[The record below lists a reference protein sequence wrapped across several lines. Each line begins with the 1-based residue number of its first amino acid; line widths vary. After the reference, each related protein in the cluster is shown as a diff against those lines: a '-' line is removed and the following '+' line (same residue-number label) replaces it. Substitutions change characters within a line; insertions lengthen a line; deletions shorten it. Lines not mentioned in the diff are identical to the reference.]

1 MKLVRLLHSKVDSN
15 ETHLLHRLGRPD
27 AQAVRRGVLIGLA
40 PLALALAAAPEARA
54 MAPISV
60 IDNIGSTAFPGTTN
74 DRGVTLSAW
83 NVLSF
88 KTPVASSAYLL
99 KSLRLAL
106 ANADGSPARNLV
118 ISLFGASN
126 SASTINGS
134 PAVTTSGGYRP
145 VNQRLA
151 TTSISL
157 TLNTSGNLGPTGDNG
172 YTLLNDSTE
181 LGSLFDYQ
189 LLPNTDY
196 SLVFSTDSANTI
208 RMRSMN
214 TAYSVLA
221 GFVHL
226 NNTSTTTGNGTNL
239 SPGNITA
246 NAWITSSAV
255 NASTFGLTIGAVQ
268 EVPGPMP
275 VLGAAA
281 AFGFSRRL
289 RRRILQQ
296 P

>member
-1 MKLVRLLHSKVDSN
+1 MAHSVSRVDSRK
-15 ETHLLHRLGRPD
+15 THS
-27 AQAVRRGVLIGLA
+27 VSRGILIGLA
-40 PLALALAAAPEARA
+40 PLALALAAAPDARA

-60 IDNIGSTAFPGTTN
+60 IDNIGNSAFPGTTSE
-74 DRGVTLSAW
+74 RGVTQSAW

-106 ANADGSPARNLV
+106 SNDTTVTRTFV
-118 ISLFGASN
+118 ISLFGASDF
-126 SASTINGS
+126 SSTINGS

-157 TLNTSGNLGPTGDNG
+157 TVGTSGNTGTTADNG
-172 YTLLNDSTE
+172 YTLLNDATE
-181 LGSLFDYQ
+181 LGTLFNYQ

-196 SLVFSTDSANTI
+196 SLVFSTNNANTI
-208 RMRSMN
+208 RMRSMG
-214 TAYSVLA
+214 TGYSELA
-221 GFVHL
+221 GFDHL
-226 NNTSTTTGNGTNL
+226 NNTSTASGAGTNL

-246 NAWITSSAV
+246 NAWLTSTAS
-255 NASTFGLTIGAVQ
+255 NASTFGLTIGAV

-289 RRRILQQ
+289 RRRIQQ
-296 P
+296 QS